1 MMLPPPRS
9 TRTDTLFPCT
19 TLFRSGPGDADR
31 AAAFAMDDRD
41 RRAPVTLAR
50 DAPVAQPPHRRPL
63 APAFAFGAMDDLA
76 HRFRGL
82 EPVEKA
88 AVDQAAGTRI
98 GPIGSATGRERV
110 CQYV

>member
-1 MMLPPPRS
+1 
-9 TRTDTLFPCT
+9 
-19 TLFRSGPGDADR
+19 
-31 AAAFAMDDRD
+31 MDDRD

-98 GPIGSATGRERV
+98 GLVADRNIALFRGHGAYARARPAIFPGEIEGSTQESGRG
-110 CQYV
+110 